1 VACFKGGGS
10 LALFNGSRP
19 DQAWNTMDEA
29 LVPGTTMLWDG
40 SSGFRKLQITPE
52 AVMSAG
58 LNSGAATGIRLGNEA
73 EGVKSW
79 FLFEDE
85 IICAGA
91 GVKVRKEE
99 SGRLRQVVE

>member
-1 VACFKGGGS
+1 MLRYSIHRQAAGVRS
-10 LALFNGSRP
+10 LFNGSQP

-58 LNSGAATGIRLGNEA
+58 LNSGAATG
-73 EGVKSW
+73 
-79 FLFEDE
+79 
-85 IICAGA
+85 
-91 GVKVRKEE
+91 
-99 SGRLRQVVE
+99 SGWEMKQKG